1 MYDDPVKV
9 STMAILPKPNGD
21 RVTPEM
27 KPIGGLNFL
36 PLGLQG
42 KNQPAE
48 IGLRRAIELDSLSR
62 VSAQAAHD
70 RGIYMRQ
77 PVGPV
82 EYSEGNIKKSTEL
95 TGVAGYNQKQIPL
108 KDSADD
114 MSQQEYIQSITD
126 NTPSARKALQIG
138 LLGDKQYFLNA
149 QQMNDTKI
157 VQSYNMADSLMNL
170 ARAKKV
176 VK

>member
-1 MYDDPVKV
+1 
-9 STMAILPKPNGD
+9 
-21 RVTPEM
+21 
-27 KPIGGLNFL
+27 
-36 PLGLQG
+36 
-42 KNQPAE
+42 
-48 IGLRRAIELDSLSR
+48 
-62 VSAQAAHD
+62 
-70 RGIYMRQ
+70 
-77 PVGPV
+77 
-82 EYSEGNIKKSTEL
+82 
-95 TGVAGYNQKQIPL
+95 
-108 KDSADD
+108 

-149 QQMNDTKI
+149 QQMNDTKM